1 MFPALPVRLQHGL
14 KQGLLFTS
22 LAAAAALLPATAS
35 AAVAGSTGAIGGWD
49 EAVNGD
55 LSGDG
60 LAPSFVALMEG
71 SNILRG
77 TTGRNADT
85 SLVDL
90 DYLTISV
97 PSGFELTSMLVLDG
111 TASIGFGSFI
121 GLVAGDTFPVPPSAP
136 DASGLLGWTLFD
148 AGNVGGDL
156 LLFMSAP
163 SFGSVGFTPPLP
175 AGEYSFWIQETGIGV
190 ASYNFDMTLAA
201 VPEPATALSLL
212 GGLALL
218 TAAARRRR

>member
-1 MFPALPVRLQHGL
+1 MFPALPVRLQQGL
-14 KQGLLFTS
+14 QQGLLLTS
-22 LAAAAALLPATAS
+22 MAVAAALLPATAS
-35 AAVAGSTGAIGGWD
+35 AGAVGAVGGWD

-60 LAPSFVALMEG
+60 LAPSFVALTEG

-121 GLVAGDTFPVPPSAP
+121 GLVGGNTFPVPPSTP

-175 AGEYSFWIQETGIGV
+175 AGDYSFWIQETGIGV